1 MSQTQTLPLRAIAHA
16 RAGDKG
22 NTSNISLWV
31 NDPAHFAAVRE
42 QVTADAVKR
51 HFGAQVQG
59 TVTRHE
65 VPHLHGLNFVLTA
78 ALDGGV
84 NGSLNLDGHG
94 KSWSF
99 ILLDMQ
105 VKVETGTL

>member
-1 MSQTQTLPLRAIAHA
+1 MTRTVRLRDIAHA

-31 NDPAHFAAVRE
+31 RDPADFESIRR
-42 QVTADAVKR
+42 QVTAEVVRK
-51 HFGAQVQG
+51 HFGAQVRG
-59 TVTRHE
+59 EVTRHE
-65 VPHLHGLNFVLTA
+65 MPHLHGLNFILTE

-99 ILLDMQ
+99 ILLDMP
-105 VKVETGTL
+105 VTLD

>member
-1 MSQTQTLPLRAIAHA
+1 MSRTLPLRAVAHA

-31 NDPAHFAAVRE
+31 NDPAHFAAVCD
-42 QVTADAVKR
+42 QVTADAVKQ
-51 HFGAQVQG
+51 HFGGQVHG

-65 VPHLHGLNFVLTA
+65 VPDLHGLNFVMTA

-99 ILLDMQ
+99 ILLDLQ
-105 VKVETGTL
+105 VQIAD

>member
-1 MSQTQTLPLRAIAHA
+1 MSQTVPLRAIAHA

-31 NDPAHFAAVRE
+31 NNPAHFPAVCDQVTPEAVSKHFGE
-42 QVTADAVKR
+42 QV
-51 HFGAQVQG
+51 HG

-65 VPHLHGLNFVLTA
+65 IPHLHGLNFVMTA

-99 ILLDMQ
+99 ILLDIQ
-105 VKVETGTL
+105 VEIDG

>member
-1 MSQTQTLPLRAIAHA
+1 MSRTVPLREVAHA

-22 NTSNISLWV
+22 DTSNISLWV
-31 NDPAHFAAVRE
+31 KDPADFEAVRM
-42 QVTADAVKR
+42 QITAEAVR
-51 HFGAQVQG
+51 QHFGSQVQG
-59 TVTRHE
+59 SVTRHE
-65 VPHLHGLNFVLTA
+65 VPHLHGLNFILTS

-99 ILLDMQ
+99 ILLDMP
-105 VKVETGTL
+105 VKLD

>member
-1 MSQTQTLPLRAIAHA
+1 MSRTIPLREIAHA

-22 NTSNISLWV
+22 NTSNISVWV
-31 NDPAHFAAVRE
+31 NDPADYDLVRT
-42 QVTADAVKR
+42 QVTAEAVKA
-51 HFGAQVQG
+51 HFGDQVKG

-65 VPHLHGLNFVLTA
+65 LPNLHGLNFVMTD

-94 KSWSF
+94 KSWSA
-99 ILLDMQ
+99 ILL
-105 VKVETGTL
+105 EICL

>member
-1 MSQTQTLPLRAIAHA
+1 MSRTVPLREIAHA

-22 NTSNISLWV
+22 DTSNISLWV
-31 NDPAHFAAVRE
+31 NDPADFETVRH
-42 QVTADAVKR
+42 QITAEAVKR
-51 HFGAQVQG
+51 HFGSQVHG

-65 VPHLHGLNFVLTA
+65 VPHLHGLNFVLTS

-99 ILLDMQ
+99 ILLGMP
-105 VKVETGTL
+105 VELD

>member
-1 MSQTQTLPLRAIAHA
+1 MSRTVHLREIAHA

-22 NTSNISLWV
+22 DTSNISLWV
-31 NDPAHFAAVRE
+31 NDPADFETVRR
-42 QVTADAVKR
+42 QITAEAVKR
-51 HFGAQVQG
+51 HFGSQVHG
-59 TVTRHE
+59 TVSRQE
-65 VPHLHGLNFVLTA
+65 VSHLHGLNFVLTS

-99 ILLDMQ
+99 ILLDMP
-105 VKVETGTL
+105 VKLD

>member
-1 MSQTQTLPLRAIAHA
+1 MTRNVRLRDIAHA

-31 NDPAHFAAVRE
+31 RDPAHFESIRR
-42 QVTADAVKR
+42 QVTAEAVRK
-51 HFGAQVQG
+51 HFGAQARG
-59 TVTRHE
+59 EVTRHE
-65 VPHLHGLNFVLTA
+65 IPHLHGLNFILTE

-99 ILLDMQ
+99 ILLDMP
-105 VKVETGTL
+105 VKLD